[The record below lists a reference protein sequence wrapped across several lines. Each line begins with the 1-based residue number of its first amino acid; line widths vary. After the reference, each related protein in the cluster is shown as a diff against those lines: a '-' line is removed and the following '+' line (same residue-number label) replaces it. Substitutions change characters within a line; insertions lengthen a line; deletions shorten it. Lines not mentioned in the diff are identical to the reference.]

1 MVQDPKTIKTD
12 KDISYS
18 KYSTLE
24 RDIKVFK
31 NMIFT
36 EKAADRVQELIV
48 EQKETNDTALRV
60 FVEGGGCHGF
70 QYGFGFEKDIK
81 EDDSIYETNGVKL
94 VVDSTSIMYLADARV
109 DYVSSM
115 HGDRF
120 VIDNPWAQTTCG
132 CGSSFSI

>member
-1 MVQDPKTIKTD
+1 
-12 KDISYS
+12 
-18 KYSTLE
+18 
-24 RDIKVFK
+24 
-31 NMIFT
+31 MIFT

-94 VVDSTSIMYLADARV
+94 VVDSMSIMYLADAKV
-109 DYVSSM
+109 DYISSLQ
-115 HGDRF
+115 GDRF
-120 VIDNPWAQTTCG
+120 VIDNPGAQTTCG
-132 CGSSFSI
+132 CGSSFSV